1 MSHSP
6 QQFVLTLL
14 HSITNAHILHF
25 QTKSYSEHVA
35 LGMYYE
41 ELEDLVDSFVEA
53 YQGCYGIIDDYEKYY
68 LLPTP
73 PLKYLTSLSKYVEDE
88 RKKLPQDSE
97 LQNIIDEI
105 AQLIDSTIY
114 KLKFLA

>member
-1 MSHSP
+1 
-6 QQFVLTLL
+6 
-14 HSITNAHILHF
+14 
-25 QTKSYSEHVA
+25 
-35 LGMYYE
+35 MYYE
-41 ELEDLVDSFVEA
+41 EVEDLVDSFVEA
-53 YQGCYGIIDDYEKYY
+53 YQGCYGIISDYEKYY

-73 PLKYLTSLSKYVEDE
+73 PLTYLTSLSKYVEYE

>member
-41 ELEDLVDSFVEA
+41 EVADLVDSFVEA
-53 YQGCYGIIDDYEKYY
+53 YQGCYGIISDYEKYY

-73 PLKYLTSLSKYVEDE
+73 PLKYMMSLSKYVEYE

>member
-6 QQFVLTLL
+6 QQFVLT
-14 HSITNAHILHF
+14 
-25 QTKSYSEHVA
+25 
-35 LGMYYE
+35 
-41 ELEDLVDSFVEA
+41 
-53 YQGCYGIIDDYEKYY
+53 
-68 LLPTP
+68 

>member
-1 MSHSP
+1 M
-6 QQFVLTLL
+6 
-14 HSITNAHILHF
+14 
-25 QTKSYSEHVA
+25 
-35 LGMYYE
+35 M
-41 ELEDLVDSFVEA
+41 
-53 YQGCYGIIDDYEKYY
+53 
-68 LLPTP
+68 
-73 PLKYLTSLSKYVEDE
+73 SLSKYVEYE

>member
-25 QTKSYSEHVA
+25 KAPSLSEHKA
-35 LGMYYE
+35 LGKYYSKVA
-41 ELEDLVDSFVEA
+41 DLIDSYVEA
-53 YQGCYGIIDDYEKYY
+53 YQGCYGIISDYEKYY

-73 PLKYLTSLSKYVEDE
+73 PLKYMMSLSKYVEDE

>member
-14 HSITNAHILHF
+14 HSVTNAHILHF

-35 LGMYYE
+35 LGAYYTEVE
-41 ELEDLVDSFVEA
+41 ELVDSFVEA
-53 YQGCYGIIDDYEKYY
+53 YQGCHGIIDDYEKYY

-73 PLKYLTSLSKYVEDE
+73 PLKYMTSLSKYVEDE
-88 RKKLPQDSE
+88 RKRLPQDSE

>member
-1 MSHSP
+1 
-6 QQFVLTLL
+6 
-14 HSITNAHILHF
+14 
-25 QTKSYSEHVA
+25 
-35 LGMYYE
+35 MYYE
-41 ELEDLVDSFVEA
+41 EVEDLVDSFVEA
-53 YQGCYGIIDDYEKYY
+53 YQGCYGIISDYEKYY

-73 PLKYLTSLSKYVEDE
+73 PLKYLTSLSKYVEYE